1 MLFGEG
7 AIQQPC
13 YYRKISAFIV
23 GGDNDSILVVLWR
36 HRCLLSASV
45 DLANQYRGNVEI
57 LNGGRRLAV
66 TSSLKFTRAAARR
79 QFVSPGAGELHRFGM

>member
-13 YYRKISAFIV
+13 YYGKISAFIV

-45 DLANQYRGNVEI
+45 DVANQ
-57 LNGGRRLAV
+57 
-66 TSSLKFTRAAARR
+66 
-79 QFVSPGAGELHRFGM
+79 

>member
-13 YYRKISAFIV
+13 YYGKISAFIV
-23 GGDNDSILVVLWR
+23 GGDNDSILVVLRR
-36 HRCLLSASV
+36 HIVACFRLQSMLPINKGVMLRSR
-45 DLANQYRGNVEI
+45 L

-66 TSSLKFTRAAARR
+66 A
-79 QFVSPGAGELHRFGM
+79 H